1 MMATMFRAKNNVKKS
16 VSNARATFCH
26 VTSFSGSN
34 STSGSGV
41 WLGSGISSVSYTGDV
56 IILGGVPISRSPT
69 PTCLFMFPGTGVA
82 DRMSSPAPADFWF
95 TVLTG
100 GLLKYSSGATLFL
113 APNTSANF
121 RLVLAQLVA
130 RLSSIVTISISVFD
144 EDFQQGRQPDFS
156 ESLSSCSMNVFW
168 FLLLPVARLLAPGF
182 SESILHKRPQEEWN
196 GYVVAHVVHAEL
208 NDGDEDDD
216 CAQDALEEKV
226 STHYRDGVHP
236 LRHNLRHDEEE
247 HGERQEEDH
256 RVPALLPAVAWQRK
270 HKRVQHGKKN
280 DRGAS
285 LDANHVTGARPC
297 DQLYVAGLR
306 VKRKVVHKLVTE
318 TADRI
323 KGVGEGEV
331 GLPDGVLRDLEG
343 SETAIVRRRP
353 GHEGVG
359 PGNGHIGRGGHHLF
373 HLVHSI
379 DRHQY
384 LTGVLDGSNPR
395 SVGRR
400 VEFGVHQSA
409 HIVLRGASYIQ
420 YTVDL
425 KVISFVE
432 NLSDKDLADLSRQL
446 LESLEFDR
454 LLNQAVSGKINE
466 YSVVVLPATG
476 PLTAP
481 RPTLGVHRAMFLT
494 FKGKGS
500 LATTIAGLVK
510 ASLVREQTVQKRFNT
525 ARGARK
531 NLKPDKE
538 MMRSVKFSAGYD
550 VTLTLIS
557 PQPDILDVQWEAEQG
572 IQAYLD
578 PMIKRLS
585 NYSKIVIKSQVLYFT
600 KLHTR
605 PTKEGG
611 EYFFSREKL
620 PHVINPLEAK
630 LGQRLPSNAFLSP
643 QWGGIYIYN
652 VPHPQENATLPAPHT
667 LDMGRIMES
676 STDLDVLPVGVD
688 ALRDWEID
696 GWLRSRCVEN
706 LATSSASLTS
716 LSQLLGKISN
726 IVINDN
732 IGEEV
737 KTAVLAMQEALEDL
751 QQGNLELAYLKS
763 RNAIRASGLP
773 YTFHCFCRSVF
784 PCLRLCGRRYSGGGD
799 GTSVNR
805 SDVMKDSEQTCRNSR
820 E

>member
-1 MMATMFRAKNNVKKS
+1 MVDKEAEKRTN
-16 VSNARATFCH
+16 
-26 VTSFSGSN
+26 
-34 STSGSGV
+34 
-41 WLGSGISSVSYTGDV
+41 
-56 IILGGVPISRSPT
+56 
-69 PTCLFMFPGTGVA
+69 
-82 DRMSSPAPADFWF
+82 
-95 TVLTG
+95 
-100 GLLKYSSGATLFL
+100 
-113 APNTSANF
+113 
-121 RLVLAQLVA
+121 VLA
-130 RLSSIVTISISVFD
+130 
-144 EDFQQGRQPDFS
+144 
-156 ESLSSCSMNVFW
+156 
-168 FLLLPVARLLAPGF
+168 
-182 SESILHKRPQEEWN
+182 
-196 GYVVAHVVHAEL
+196 
-208 NDGDEDDD
+208 
-216 CAQDALEEKV
+216 
-226 STHYRDGVHP
+226 
-236 LRHNLRHDEEE
+236 
-247 HGERQEEDH
+247 
-256 RVPALLPAVAWQRK
+256 AV
-270 HKRVQHGKKN
+270 
-280 DRGAS
+280 
-285 LDANHVTGARPC
+285 
-297 DQLYVAGLR
+297 
-306 VKRKVVHKLVTE
+306 
-318 TADRI
+318 
-323 KGVGEGEV
+323 GVGFVCVVV
-331 GLPDGVLRDLEG
+331 GLPLWWRTTEV
-343 SETAIVRRRP
+343 
-353 GHEGVG
+353 
-359 PGNGHIGRGGHHLF
+359 
-373 HLVHSI
+373 
-379 DRHQY
+379 Y
-384 LTGVLDGSNPR
+384 
-395 SVGRR
+395 R
-400 VEFGVHQSA
+400 VSLPYSDIEAVSKTK
-409 HIVLRGASYIQ
+409 IQ

-446 LESLEFDR
+446 LESLDGGEGAGVHPRYRTSVTQASNDHRNLLQSARTLSEFDR

-494 FKGKGS
+494 FKGKDVGS

-630 LGQRLPSNAFLSP
+630 LGSPASTNPELNFLVYVPSRNQAPLYIRDSHGQRLPSNAFLSP

-667 LDMGRIMES
+667 LDMGRIMEVFVSQLRLLLNFNVQS

-763 RNAIRASGLP
+763 RNAIRASEKAFFDPSLLELLYFPEDQKFAIYIPLFLP
-773 YTFHCFCRSVF
+773 ISF
-784 PCLRLCGRRYSGGGD
+784 PVLASLWQAVQWWRGRD
-799 GTSVNR
+799 
-805 SDVMKDSEQTCRNSR
+805 KCKQE
-820 E
+820 